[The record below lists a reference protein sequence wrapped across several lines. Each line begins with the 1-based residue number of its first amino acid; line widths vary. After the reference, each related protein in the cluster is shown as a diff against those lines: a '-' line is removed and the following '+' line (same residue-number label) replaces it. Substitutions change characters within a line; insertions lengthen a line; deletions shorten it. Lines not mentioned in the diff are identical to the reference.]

1 MTIGFRFSMLTN
13 SILLNRFDIRF
24 VLSSPRMPSAES
36 VTRYSITQILSS
48 TIINNMNL
56 ITVKHEINVNN
67 NIVSVF

>member
-13 SILLNRFDIRF
+13 SISLNRFDIRF
-24 VLSSPRMPSAES
+24 VLSSPRMPPES

-48 TIINNMNL
+48 TIINDINL